1 MTQKFFT
8 KLNPIYTT
16 GIPGIDAQYNEV
28 FLLYDDSSLLNKLEK
43 AFPYYRSQ
51 RQGFGGLNH

>member
-1 MTQKFFT
+1 MIQKLFT

-28 FLLYDDSSLLNKLEK
+28 FLLYNRNLLNKLEK
-43 AFPYYRSQ
+43 IRLSLITTLSATVLV
-51 RQGFGGLNH
+51 G